1 MIVRHFRLPI
11 MLFIVILVASL
22 PVLAQ
27 SATPARPEAT
37 PETTP
42 EVQPVELLLPEIISM
57 RPHATDAWTE
67 GLLLHD
73 GYLYESVGEY
83 KQSAL
88 RKIDPQTGEIVEEKK
103 LADTDYAEG
112 LALVDERFIQL
123 TWKQE
128 IAYIYD
134 RDTFRNLGTF
144 DYAGE
149 GWGLSYDGEALWMS
163 NGSPT
168 LVTRNPDTFEITRE
182 IPVTLLGMP
191 LERVSSPQGQSL
203 SSLNELEVVGD
214 VVYANIWPTTYI
226 LRIDKASGVVTGLID
241 GSKLLA
247 ADDEIT
253 PEARNYLN
261 GIAYDAEQD
270 TFLITGKYWPKLFEV
285 RWKVMDTIGLR

>member
-1 MIVRHFRLPI
+1 MRYFRLP
-11 MLFIVILVASL
+11 LLLLVFLTVSL
-22 PVLAQ
+22 SALAQ
-27 SATPARPEAT
+27 TVTPSRPEAT

-42 EVQPVELLLPEIISM
+42 EAQPVELLLPEVISV

-73 GYLYESVGEY
+73 GFLYESVGEF

-88 RKIDPQTGEIVEEKK
+88 RKIDPLTGDIVAEKK

-112 LALVDERFIQL
+112 LALVDDRFIQL

-134 RDTFRNLGTF
+134 HVTFRRLGTF
-144 DYAGE
+144 DYLGE

-163 NGSPT
+163 NGSDT
-168 LVTRNPDTFEITRE
+168 LVTRDPANFAITRE

-191 LERVSSPQGQSL
+191 LNQVSSPQGQSL
-203 SSLNELEVVGD
+203 SGLNELEVVDD
-214 VVYANIWPTTYI
+214 VVYANIWPTTTI
-226 LRIDKASGVVTGLID
+226 LRIDKTSGVVTGLID
-241 GSKLLA
+241 GSKLLTA
-247 ADDEIT
+247 NDEID
-253 PEARNYLN
+253 PAARNYLN

-285 RWKVMDTIGLR
+285 RWKVVDTIRLR